1 MSTVADPP
9 VASNKRAHES
19 DSDEEKELNNKKN
32 KTFDPS
38 SELSPPISTT
48 STTPSAPTQNL
59 FDDDSSDSADEGDKT
74 KQPTPVSNTNDFESD
89 DSDDE
94 QTNTAFVPSSDPNT
108 NSSSTTNNNNSNSN
122 DNNDNNDNNNDNF
135 DDDEQPNNNSTFA
148 APPNSLKGLRAC
160 LRCGLIKTYDQ
171 FYDRGCDNCPF
182 LDMFED
188 QKKVSQSTT
197 AFFAGTCSIIDP
209 KASWMAKWLRLSA
222 AMPGIYAIDVTGEFD
237 SVTREMLE
245 QRNINWRA
253 KPA

>member
-108 NSSSTTNNNNSNSN
+108 NSSSTTNNNNSNS
-122 DNNDNNDNNNDNF
+122 NDNNDNNNDNF